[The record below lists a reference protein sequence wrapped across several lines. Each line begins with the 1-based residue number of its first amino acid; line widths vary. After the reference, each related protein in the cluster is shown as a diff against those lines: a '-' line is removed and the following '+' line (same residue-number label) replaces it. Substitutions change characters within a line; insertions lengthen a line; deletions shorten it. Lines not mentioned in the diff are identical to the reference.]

1 MNKLDN
7 KTQPTSFSI
16 STASL
21 SAPGPARRL
30 IVLVPADADYT
41 AATRRVWELAVATG
55 TRVLLL
61 GLCKDAA
68 QEPSLRRQLVTMSA
82 LVGNGKVSTEAKVEI
97 GTNWVH
103 AVKSNYHTGDVIVCF
118 AEQRAGLM
126 HRPLSQILESNLNA
140 TVYILSGLY
149 QPDRLR
155 SNWLSTIILWSGF
168 FGIIG
173 GFLLLQVNM
182 DPVSKDWVHTAA
194 LMLSIPVEFWLIWV
208 WNSLFV

>member
-7 KTQPTSFSI
+7 KPQPTSFSI

-21 SAPGPARRL
+21 SGTEPARRL
-30 IVLVPADADYT
+30 IVPVPTDADYT
-41 AATRRVWELAVATG
+41 AATRRVWELAIATD

-68 QEPSLRRQLVTMSA
+68 WEPSLRRQLVTMSA
-82 LVGNGKVSTEAKVEI
+82 LVGDGRVFAEAKVEI
-97 GTNWVH
+97 GTDWVDV
-103 AVKSNYHTGDVIVCF
+103 VKRNYRAGDMIVCF

-126 HRPLSQILESNLNA
+126 HKPLSQILESNLNA
-140 TVYILSGLY
+140 TVYILPGLY

-155 SNWLSTIILWSGF
+155 SNWLSTLILWSGF

-173 GFLLLQVNM
+173 GFSLLQVNI
-182 DPVSKDWVHTAA
+182 DPLSKDWVHTAT

-208 WNSLFV
+208 WNSLFG

>member
-1 MNKLDN
+1 MNELDN
-7 KTQPTSFSI
+7 KPQPTSFSI
-16 STASL
+16 STATL
-21 SAPGPARRL
+21 SGPRPVRRL
-30 IVLVPADADYT
+30 IVLVPADANYT
-41 AATRRVWELAVATG
+41 AATRRVWELAVATD

-97 GTNWVH
+97 GTNWVQV
-103 AVKSNYHTGDVIVCF
+103 VKRNYHTGDVIVCF

-126 HRPLSQILESNLNA
+126 HKPLSQILESNLNA

-173 GFLLLQVNM
+173 GFLLLQVNI

-208 WNSLFV
+208 WNSLFG

>member
-1 MNKLDN
+1 MNKLEN

-21 SAPGPARRL
+21 SGSGPARRL
-30 IVLVPADADYT
+30 IVLVPADLEYT
-41 AATRRVWELAVATG
+41 AATRRVWELAVATD

-61 GLCKDAA
+61 GLCKDTA
-68 QEPSLRRQLVTMSA
+68 QEPGLRRQLVTMSA

-97 GTNWVH
+97 GTNWVN
-103 AVKSNYHTGDVIVCF
+103 AVKSNYHTGDIIVCF

-126 HRPLSQILESNLNA
+126 HKPLSQILESNLNA
-140 TVYILSGLY
+140 MVYILSGLY

-155 SNWLSTIILWSGF
+155 SNWLSTIILWLGF

-173 GFLLLQVNM
+173 GFLLVQVNI
-182 DPVSKDWVHTAA
+182 DPLSKDWIHTAT

-208 WNSLFV
+208 WNSLFG

>member
-1 MNKLDN
+1 MNELDN
-7 KTQPTSFSI
+7 KPQPTSFSI

-21 SAPGPARRL
+21 SGPGPARRL

-41 AATRRVWELAVATG
+41 AATRRVWELAVATD

-68 QEPSLRRQLVTMSA
+68 QEPSLRRGLVTMSA
-82 LVGNGKVSTEAKVEI
+82 LVGNGRVVTEAKVEI
-97 GTNWVH
+97 GTNWVN

-126 HRPLSQILESNLNA
+126 HKPLSQILESNLNA

-149 QPDRLR
+149 QPERLR
-155 SNWLSTIILWSGF
+155 SNWLATIILWSGF

-173 GFLLLQVNM
+173 GFLLLQVNI
-182 DPVSKDWVHTAA
+182 DPVSKDWGHTAA

-208 WNSLFV
+208 WNSLFG

>member
-7 KTQPTSFSI
+7 KPQPTSFSI

-21 SAPGPARRL
+21 SGPEPAHRL

-41 AATRRVWELAVATG
+41 AATRRIWELAIATD
-55 TRVLLL
+55 TRILLL

-68 QEPSLRRQLVTMSA
+68 NEPSLRRQLITMSA
-82 LVGNGKVSTEAKVEI
+82 LVGNGRMGTEAKVEI
-97 GTNWVH
+97 GTNWVQV
-103 AVKSNYHTGDVIVCF
+103 VKRNYRAGDMIVCF

-126 HRPLSQILESNLNA
+126 HKPLSQILESNLNA

-155 SNWLSTIILWSGF
+155 SNWLSTIVLWSGF

-173 GFLLLQVNM
+173 CFLLLQVNI
-182 DPVSKDWVHTAA
+182 DPASKDGVHTTT

-208 WNSLFV
+208 WNSLFG

>member
-1 MNKLDN
+1 MNELDN
-7 KTQPTSFSI
+7 KPQPTSFSI

-21 SAPGPARRL
+21 SGPGPARRL

-41 AATRRVWELAVATG
+41 AATRRVWELAVATD

-68 QEPSLRRQLVTMSA
+68 QEPSLRRQLVTISA
-82 LVGNGKVSTEAKVEI
+82 LVGNGRVVTEAKVEI
-97 GTNWVH
+97 GKNWVN
-103 AVKSNYHTGDVIVCF
+103 AVKSNYHTGDIIVCF
-118 AEQRAGLM
+118 EEQRAGLM
-126 HRPLSQILESNLNA
+126 HKPLSQILESNLNA

-149 QPDRLR
+149 QPERLG

-173 GFLLLQVNM
+173 GFLLLQVNI
-182 DPVSKDWVHTAA
+182 DPVSKDWGHTAA

-208 WNSLFV
+208 WNSLFG

>member
-1 MNKLDN
+1 MTKIDN
-7 KTQPTSFSI
+7 KPQPTSFSI
-16 STASL
+16 STASQSGL
-21 SAPGPARRL
+21 GLAPHL

-41 AATRRVWELAVATG
+41 AATQRIWELAIATG
-55 TRVLLL
+55 TRILLL

-68 QEPSLRRQLVTMSA
+68 DEPSLRRQLVTMSA
-82 LVGNGKVSTEAKVEI
+82 LVGNGRVIAEAKVEI
-97 GTNWVH
+97 GTNWVQV
-103 AVKSNYHTGDVIVCF
+103 VKRNYRAGDMIVCF

-126 HRPLSQILESNLNA
+126 QKPLSQILESNLNA

-149 QPDRLR
+149 QPDGPR

-173 GFLLLQVNM
+173 CFLLLQVNI
-182 DPVSKDWVHTAA
+182 DPASKDWVHTTT

-208 WNSLFV
+208 WNSLFG

>member
-7 KTQPTSFSI
+7 KPQPTSFSI

-21 SAPGPARRL
+21 SGTEPARRL
-30 IVLVPADADYT
+30 IVPVPTDADYT
-41 AATRRVWELAVATG
+41 AATRRVWELAIATD

-68 QEPSLRRQLVTMSA
+68 REPSLRRQLVTMSA
-82 LVGNGKVSTEAKVEI
+82 LVGDGRVFAEAKVEI
-97 GTNWVH
+97 GTDWVDV
-103 AVKSNYHTGDVIVCF
+103 VKRNYRAGDMIVCF

-126 HRPLSQILESNLNA
+126 HKPLSQILESNLNA
-140 TVYILSGLY
+140 TVYILPGLY

-155 SNWLSTIILWSGF
+155 SNWLSTLILWSGF

-173 GFLLLQVNM
+173 GFSLLQVNI
-182 DPVSKDWVHTAA
+182 DPLSKDWVHTAT

-208 WNSLFV
+208 WNSLFG

>member
-7 KTQPTSFSI
+7 KPQPTSFSI

-21 SAPGPARRL
+21 SGSEPARRL
-30 IVLVPADADYT
+30 IVPVPADADYT
-41 AATRRVWELAVATG
+41 AATRRVWELAIATD

-68 QEPSLRRQLVTMSA
+68 QEPGLRRQLVTMSA
-82 LVGNGKVSTEAKVEI
+82 LVGNGRVSTEAKVEI
-97 GTNWVH
+97 GTNWVN
-103 AVKSNYHTGDVIVCF
+103 AVKSNYRTGDVIVCF

-126 HRPLSQILESNLNA
+126 HKPLSQILESNLNA

-155 SNWLSTIILWSGF
+155 SNWLSTLILWLGF

-173 GFLLLQVNM
+173 GFSLLQVNI
-182 DPVSKDWVHTAA
+182 DPLSKDWVHTVT

-208 WNSLFV
+208 WNSLFG